1 MLDRKMLDR
10 NAIVKVVG
18 SKMGT
23 GFLFGK
29 KYILT
34 CNHVVDDSSEIT
46 VQFTGTDGS
55 THELLQVNKVMG
67 VKEDCLDYA
76 VLQITEGSLSLKP
89 LKASCLCLTDTKEME
104 LNEGLFVQLAGHTDE
119 DNPRLSFY
127 MTPQREVRLGTLIN
141 NGCYLFHG
149 MAAGFLMQDGFSGSP
164 VLDIQTGKILGIV
177 DTTNAN
183 QYTTIQEKGIGQMI
197 RSDAIKLSLK
207 EYDEQN
213 ETNFCDL
220 LFTREEPLDTSYI
233 NDNYTKDIRNLAEGL
248 GTVILFI
255 GHGINLYNKNNNLD
269 EKELER
275 ICDIHHQFNGDHNIS
290 LSEIELA
297 YFLGQ
302 QIKKKDETIKCLKA
316 EIPELKGQA
325 IDQHSPCPSC
335 PYELSKR
342 PENCLFRLEN
352 DNQDQTNNQLSIE
365 EQLMNAQVNVKFLSQ
380 YYIDLCGDRFR
391 VIKEIQQ
398 FYDRSQPNEAHKLI
412 AKYVKNK
419 KIKLII
425 TTNCDNLLERAFNSS
440 PANIDDYGVYSLRD
454 GYKSE
459 TQPLICLRERH
470 NSDAPIILKLHGCYE
485 SDLGHNL
492 LIANSD
498 FSTYYSVLLYHHF
511 ENLTKQLL
519 DLNDSKKIDLNYQMV
534 WFIGYTLNDPDIN
547 LVVNIFKSGLWEKQK
562 NIFYWVYCP
571 SSSLN
576 QTNRLWNED
585 EHLKL
590 VPRTLESFF
599 NDLEHFYGLLN

>member
-1 MLDRKMLDR
+1 MPRTR
-10 NAIVKVVG
+10 IEQPQYERAVVMVISS
-18 SKMGT
+18 SKDLSEKLIGT
-23 GFLFGK
+23 GFLFGE
-29 KYILT
+29 KYVLT
-34 CNHVVDDSSEIT
+34 CNHVVKNPNDDIKVVFTSIDSKILLNARIVVDNKGLGLDCAILEIT
-46 VQFTGTDGS
+46 EEKPKNVDSLRFVNTSLDAIPLDISVIVSGHPVSPNLEKD
-55 THELLQVNKVMG
+55 LQNTVIHSSKNDVTLKSRFDNGFWLCKNQNNNSVD
-67 VKEDCLDYA
+67 V
-76 VLQITEGSLSLKP
+76 IREG
-89 LKASCLCLTDTKEME
+89 
-104 LNEGLFVQLAGHTDE
+104 
-119 DNPRLSFY
+119 Y
-127 MTPQREVRLGTLIN
+127 
-141 NGCYLFHG
+141 
-149 MAAGFLMQDGFSGSP
+149 SGSP
-164 VLDIQTGKILGIV
+164 VWNYKTGEILGILNMT
-177 DTTNAN
+177 DAN
-183 QYTTIQEKGIGQMI
+183 QNTGREEGAIGTMV

-440 PANIDDYGVYSLRD
+440 PANIDAGGATRV
-454 GYKSE
+454 GKS
-459 TQPLICLRERH
+459 P
-470 NSDAPIILKLHGCYE
+470 
-485 SDLGHNL
+485 
-492 LIANSD
+492 
-498 FSTYYSVLLYHHF
+498 V
-511 ENLTKQLL
+511 
-519 DLNDSKKIDLNYQMV
+519 
-534 WFIGYTLNDPDIN
+534 
-547 LVVNIFKSGLWEKQK
+547 
-562 NIFYWVYCP
+562 
-571 SSSLN
+571 
-576 QTNRLWNED
+576 
-585 EHLKL
+585 
-590 VPRTLESFF
+590 
-599 NDLEHFYGLLN
+599 

>member
-1 MLDRKMLDR
+1 MLDR

-34 CNHVVDDSSEIT
+34 CNHVVDDSSKIT

-220 LFTREEPLDTSYI
+220 LFTREEPPDTSYI
-233 NDNYTKDIRNLAEGL
+233 KDNYTTSIQILAEEL
-248 GTVILFI
+248 DSSILFI
-255 GHGINLYNKNNNLD
+255 GPGINLYNRNDNLD
-269 EKELER
+269 KEELDR
-275 ICDIHHQFNGDHNIS
+275 ICDFNNQSNRS

-297 YFLGQ
+297 YFLEK
-302 QIKKKDETIKCLKA
+302 QIKKRNGQIKCLQV
-316 EIPELKGQA
+316 EIPELKDRA
-325 IDQHSPCPSC
+325 IDQHSPCQSC
-335 PYELSKR
+335 PYELSER
-342 PENCLFRLEN
+342 PENCRFRLEN
-352 DNQDQTNNQLSIE
+352 DSQDQTNNQLSIE
-365 EQLMNAQVNVKFLSQ
+365 EQLMNAQVNVQFLSQ
-380 YYIDLCGDRFR
+380 YYSDLCRSPVSF
-391 VIKEIQQ
+391 INEIRK
-398 FYDRSQPNEAHKLI
+398 FYDQSQPNDAHKLI

-425 TTNCDNLLERAFNSS
+425 TTNCDDLLERAFRSS
-440 PANIDDYGVYSLRD
+440 PADIQDYKVYGLKN
-454 GYKSE
+454 GHKLE
-459 TQPLICLRERH
+459 NKPLICLNPRSSR
-470 NSDAPIILKLHGCYE
+470 SPDAPIILKLHGCYKSTVE
-485 SDLGHNL
+485 DNL
-492 LIANSD
+492 LLITESD
-498 FSTYYSVLLYHHF
+498 FSKYYHLSPYRNF
-511 ENLTKQLL
+511 YKFKKQLSNLSGVGL
-519 DLNDSKKIDLNYQMV
+519 DSYSI
-534 WFIGYTLNDPDIN
+534 WFIGYILNDPDIN
-547 LVVNIFKSGLWEKQK
+547 LFINIFGLQEKRT
-562 NIFYWVYCP
+562 NYFYWVHDQIL
-571 SSSLN
+571 SFN
-576 QTNRLWNED
+576 KTTHLWNED
-585 EHLKL
+585 EKLEL
-590 VPRTLESFF
+590 VPRTLKSFF
-599 NDLEHFYGLLN
+599 NDLEHFTDF